1 MKRES
6 SAQLLDR
13 ARSRILRLKLRCV
26 YGGKTPVEE
35 RFWVTGSFCTSN
47 LAGFLAGLVAPARQ
61 TPPKEEVCQKLIV
74 GHVLS

>member
-47 LAGFLAGLVAPARQ
+47 LAGF
-61 TPPKEEVCQKLIV
+61 
-74 GHVLS
+74 